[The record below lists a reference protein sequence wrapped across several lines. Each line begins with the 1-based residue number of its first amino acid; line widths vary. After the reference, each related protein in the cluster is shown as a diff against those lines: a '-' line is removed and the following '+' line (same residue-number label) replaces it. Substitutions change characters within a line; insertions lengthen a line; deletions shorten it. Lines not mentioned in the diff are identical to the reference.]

1 MGRKKKPIWAVVA
14 ADSRAPRDGKFIED
28 LGRYYPQ
35 EEPSRVELRE
45 DRVKYWLKVG
55 AQPTDTVRSLLSR
68 QGVLLGLHLE
78 HKGTEPEAITEA
90 VAAHRQHREDRL
102 VSTAKMTP
110 ADRRQK
116 ALAVET
122 EAAAKKEAELFEKR
136 KKAAAEKAAAKEK
149 ARQEAAARQ
158 EAQARQEAAARKAA
172 QEAEKAE
179 ET

>member
-45 DRVKYWLKVG
+45 DRVKYWLEVG

-68 QGVLLGLHLE
+68 RGVLLGIHLE
-78 HKGTEPEAITEA
+78 RKGVEPEAITEA
-90 VAAHRQHREDRL
+90 VAAHQQHREDRL
-102 VSTAKMTP
+102 VASAKTTP

-116 ALAVET
+116 ALVVET
-122 EAAAKKEAELFEKR
+122 EAAAKKEEELIEKR

-149 ARQEAAARQ
+149 ARQEDEARQ
-158 EAQARQEAAARKAA
+158 AA
-172 QEAEKAE
+172 QETEKAE
-179 ET
+179 EA

>member
-45 DRVKYWLKVG
+45 DRVKYWLNVG
-55 AQPTDTVRSLLSR
+55 AQPTDTVRNLLSR
-68 QGVLLGLHLE
+68 RGVLLGLHLE
-78 HKGTEPEAITEA
+78 RKGVEPEAITEA
-90 VAAHRQHREDRL
+90 VEAHRQHREDRL
-102 VSTAKMTP
+102 VATAKTTP

-116 ALAVET
+116 ALVVET
-122 EAAAKKEAELFEKR
+122 EAAAKKEAELLAKR

-149 ARQEAAARQ
+149 ARQEDEARQ
-158 EAQARQEAAARKAA
+158 AA
-172 QEAEKAE
+172 QETEKAE
-179 ET
+179 EA

>member
-45 DRVKYWLKVG
+45 DRIKYWLKVG
-55 AQPTDTVRSLLSR
+55 AQPTDTVRNLLSR
-68 QGVLLGLHLE
+68 RGVLLGLHLE
-78 HKGTEPEAITEA
+78 RKGVESEAITEA
-90 VAAHRQHREDRL
+90 VASHRQHREDRL
-102 VSTAKMTP
+102 VATAKTTP

-116 ALAVET
+116 ALVVEA
-122 EAAAKKEAELFEKR
+122 EAAVKKEEELFEKR

-149 ARQEAAARQ
+149 ARQEDEARQ
-158 EAQARQEAAARKAA
+158 AA
-172 QEAEKAE
+172 QEVEAVE
-179 ET
+179 EA

>member
-1 MGRKKKPIWAVVA
+1 MGRKKKPIWALVA

-45 DRVKYWLKVG
+45 DRIKYWLKVG
-55 AQPTDTVRSLLSR
+55 AQPTDTVRNLLSR
-68 QGVLLGLHLE
+68 RGVLLGLHLE
-78 HKGTEPEAITEA
+78 RKGIEPEAITEA
-90 VAAHRQHREDRL
+90 VDAHRQHREDRL
-102 VSTAKMTP
+102 VATAKTTP

-116 ALAVET
+116 ALVVET

-149 ARQEAAARQ
+149 ARQEDEARQ
-158 EAQARQEAAARKAA
+158 AA
-172 QEAEKAE
+172 QETEKAE
-179 ET
+179 EA